1 MKWTVHGERMIYE
14 SPWVSLALADIEIP
28 GGERFEHHVIRM
40 PAEAA
45 GTVVHDPDRGVLL
58 LWRHRFTTDTWG
70 WEPQKLAPLL
80 AALKEL
86 LPWLHQWHNAIDP
99 AYGDRIS
106 TTYQQ
111 FYETELH
118 TLRLT
123 DEDVE
128 KIRMGA
134 TQ

>member
-1 MKWTVHGERMIYE
+1 MTLIQARYVTVSGIAV
-14 SPWVSLALADIEIP
+14 PQAGAAALEEDQQA
-28 GGERFEHHVIRM
+28 
-40 PAEAA
+40 
-45 GTVVHDPDRGVLL
+45 
-58 LWRHRFTTDTWG
+58 TDTWG

-86 LPWLHQWHNAIDP
+86 LPWLHQWHHAIDP

-118 TLRLT
+118 ALRMT
-123 DEDVE
+123 DEDIE
-128 KIRMGA
+128 GIRMGPDK
-134 TQ
+134 TK